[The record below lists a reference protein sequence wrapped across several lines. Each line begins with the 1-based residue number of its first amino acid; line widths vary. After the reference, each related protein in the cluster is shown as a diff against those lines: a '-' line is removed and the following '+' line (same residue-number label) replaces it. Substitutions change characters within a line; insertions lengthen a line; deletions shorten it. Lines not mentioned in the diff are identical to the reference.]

1 MDKVIIYEKIEGVAF
16 LTLNRPDMINAFNV
30 AMRDEMY
37 ELLRLTDEDPGC
49 SVVVIRGAGDRGFC
63 AGADLTE
70 FGTAPSQV
78 IAREVR
84 WERDLWG
91 LFQDHRKPLIASLH
105 GHVIGSGVE
114 IASLCDI
121 RIASDNCKFRMPEVA
136 LGMIP
141 AAGGSQSIS
150 RLTNSSLALD
160 MLLTNRV
167 FTSDYARKIGL
178 VDRVVSPGTLD
189 LATMD
194 LANQIKM
201 FDAGL
206 TRHIKQM
213 VRLGGDMNLHSAL
226 EFEKRTAHS
235 LNAALS

>member
-1 MDKVIIYEKIEGVAF
+1 MDQVILYEKIERVAI

-37 ELLRLTDEDPGC
+37 ELLRLTDEDPDC
-49 SVVVIRGAGDRGFC
+49 LVVVIRGAGDRGFC

-91 LFQDHRKPLIASLH
+91 LFQAHKKPLIASLH

-121 RIASDNCKFRMPEVA
+121 RIAADNCKFRMPEVA

-150 RLTNSSLALD
+150 RLAGSSIALD

-167 FTSDYARKIGL
+167 FTSDHARKIGL
-178 VDRVVSPGTLD
+178 VDRVVSPGELNSSTIE
-189 LATMD
+189 LAMR
-194 LANQIKM
+194 IKG
-201 FDAGL
+201 FDVELLGS
-206 TRHIKQM
+206 IKQM
-213 VRLGGDMNLHSAL
+213 VRLGVNMNLPAAL
-226 EFEKRTAHS
+226 KFEKRVARS
-235 LNAALS
+235 LSVALS

>member
-1 MDKVIIYEKIEGVAF
+1 MDNVIIYEKIECVAF

-37 ELLRLTDEDPGC
+37 ELLRLTDEDPDC

-78 IAREVR
+78 IARKVR

-91 LFQDHRKPLIASLH
+91 LFQSHRKPLIASLH

-114 IASLCDI
+114 ISSLCDI
-121 RIASDNCKFRMPEVA
+121 RVAADNCKFRMPEVA

-150 RLTNSSLALD
+150 RLAGESVALD

-178 VDRVVSPGTLD
+178 VDRVVSPDNLNS
-189 LATMD
+189 ATMD

-201 FDAGL
+201 FDGGL
-206 TRHIKQM
+206 IGQIKQM
-213 VRLGGDMNLHSAL
+213 VRLGGDMSLHAAL
-226 EFEKRTAHS
+226 QFENRNARL
-235 LNAALS
+235 LNALLS